1 MDVNY
6 PNSTH
11 FDKLLMNN
19 KKVKFLFYWYGCFAY
34 MFICSSCPWRPG
46 DYLWAFEIKFFILS

>member
-19 KKVKFLFYWYGCFAY
+19 KKVKFLFYWYGHTEN
-34 MFICSSCPWRPG
+34 
-46 DYLWAFEIKFFILS
+46 LIKCCVR